1 MTVEGAPFT
10 RLAAVAAHLPETTLT
25 TAELEARLAERNP
38 GLDVPRGLILKASG
52 VRRRHVAAPEDGPSD
67 LAAAA
72 CRKLLDGAGVAAADV
87 DLLIYAG
94 VSADV
99 VEPATAHLVAA
110 RLGAQCPVFDVRNAC
125 NGVLT
130 AIELA
135 DALIIGGR
143 YRRVLVCCGE
153 LPSAITP
160 WRVGGVEEFYAVAAG
175 YTVSDVGAAL
185 LLEAGSAP
193 GVLAHRS
200 AAHSAAW
207 EGAVVR
213 VLDASSD
220 PATPAPHYGP
230 LLVDARA
237 LLRGFES
244 IDPALFRK
252 PLTDLGLTWDDCAA
266 VCVHQASLPMLW
278 KFCDHAG
285 IPPGKVVVTIV
296 QHGNM
301 VAATLPVQL
310 AIAVETGRVR
320 RGDLVALVG
329 LASGVSAGIVLA
341 RW

>member
-1 MTVEGAPFT
+1 VTGVGAPWT
-10 RLAAVAAHLPETTLT
+10 RLAAVTAYLPETTLA
-25 TAELEARLAERNP
+25 TAELEDRLAERNP

-52 VRRRHVAAPEDGPSD
+52 VRRRHVAAPEDGSCD
-67 LAAAA
+67 LAVRA
-72 CRKLLDGAGVAAADV
+72 CRKLLDGAGVAPADV

-99 VEPATAHLVAA
+99 VEPAAAHLVAA
-110 RLGAQCPVFDVRNAC
+110 ALGARCPVFDVRNAC

-135 DALIIGGR
+135 DALITGGR

-160 WRVGGVEEFYAVAAG
+160 WRVGSAEEFYAVAAG

-185 LLEAGSAP
+185 LLEAGSEP

-220 PATPAPHYGP
+220 PATPPPHYGP
-230 LLVDARA
+230 LMVDART
-237 LLRGFES
+237 LLRGIES

-285 IPPGKVVVTIV
+285 IPPGKVVVSIV

-301 VAATLPVQL
+301 VSATLPVQL
-310 AIAVETGRVR
+310 AMAVESGRVR